1 MITVKDIIKKKGSE
15 VYSIS
20 PDATVE
26 QALRL
31 MAEKEVGA
39 LMVMDGEK
47 MKGIFSERDYARRGF
62 LIGCSELG
70 KVSQLM
76 TKTLV
81 YIGLEDTVEDC
92 MNKMTDKHIR
102 HLPIIKDG
110 KLAGMISIGDIVKAI
125 ITDQKNMIQNL
136 EDYMQG
142 SGYAR

>member
-1 MITVKDIIKKKGSE
+1 MITVKEIIKNKGSE

-20 PDATVE
+20 PDATIE

-39 LMVMDGEK
+39 LMVVDGEK
-47 MKGIFSERDYARRGF
+47 MKGIFSERDYARRGY

-81 YIGLEDTVEDC
+81 YIGLDDTVEDC

-102 HLPIIKDG
+102 HLPVVKDG

-125 ITDQKNMIQNL
+125 ISDQKNMIRNL
-136 EDYMQG
+136 EDYVQG

>member
-1 MITVKDIIKKKGSE
+1 MITVKEIIKNKGSE

-47 MKGIFSERDYARRGF
+47 IKGIFSERDYARRGF

-70 KVSQLM
+70 KISQLM
-76 TKTLV
+76 TKTLIF
-81 YIGLEDTVEDC
+81 IGLDDTVEEC

-102 HLPIIKDG
+102 HLPVVKDG

-125 ITDQKNMIQNL
+125 ITDQKNMIRNL

>member
-1 MITVKDIIKKKGSE
+1 MITVKDIIKNKGSE

-70 KVSQLM
+70 KISQLM
-76 TKTLV
+76 TKTLIF
-81 YIGLEDTVEDC
+81 IGLDDTVEEC

-102 HLPIIKDG
+102 HLPVVKDG

>member
-1 MITVKDIIKKKGSE
+1 MITVKEIIKKKGKE

-76 TKTLV
+76 SKTLV
-81 YIGLEDTVEDC
+81 LIGLDDTVEDC

-102 HLPIIKDG
+102 HLPVVKDG

>member
-1 MITVKDIIKKKGSE
+1 MITVKEIIKKKGSE

-31 MAEKEVGA
+31 MADKEVGA

-76 TKTLV
+76 TKALV
-81 YIGLEDTVEDC
+81 YIGLDDTVEDC

-102 HLPIIKDG
+102 HLPVVKDG

-142 SGYAR
+142 SGYVR

>member
-1 MITVKDIIKKKGSE
+1 MITVKEIIKKKGSE

-81 YIGLEDTVEDC
+81 YIGLDDTLEDC

-102 HLPIIKDG
+102 HLPVVKDG

-125 ITDQKNMIQNL
+125 ITEQKNLIQNL

-142 SGYAR
+142 SGYAH

>member
-102 HLPIIKDG
+102 HLPVIKDG

-125 ITDQKNMIQNL
+125 ITEQKNMIQNL

-142 SGYAR
+142 SGYVR

>member
-1 MITVKDIIKKKGSE
+1 MITVKEIIKQKGSE

-20 PDATVE
+20 PDSTVE

-31 MAEKEVGA
+31 MAEKEIGA

-81 YIGLEDTVEDC
+81 LIGLDDTVEDC

-102 HLPIIKDG
+102 HLPVVKDG

-125 ITDQKNMIQNL
+125 ISDQKNMIRNL

>member
-1 MITVKDIIKKKGSE
+1 MITVKEIIKKKGGE

-20 PDATVE
+20 PDASVE

-39 LMVMDGEK
+39 LMVVDGEK
-47 MKGIFSERDYARRGF
+47 IKGIFSERDYARRGF

-81 YIGLEDTVEDC
+81 FIGLDDTVEDC

-102 HLPIIKDG
+102 HLPVVKDG

>member
-1 MITVKDIIKKKGSE
+1 MITVKEIIKKKGSE

-31 MAEKEVGA
+31 MADKEVGA

-81 YIGLEDTVEDC
+81 YIGLDDTVEDC

-102 HLPIIKDG
+102 HLPVVKDG
-110 KLAGMISIGDIVKAI
+110 KLVGMISIGDIVKAI

>member
-1 MITVKDIIKKKGSE
+1 MITVKEIIKKKGSE

-31 MAEKEVGA
+31 MADKEVGA

-47 MKGIFSERDYARRGF
+47 IKGIFSERDYARRGF

-76 TKTLV
+76 SKTLV
-81 YIGLEDTVEDC
+81 LIGLDDTVEDC

-102 HLPIIKDG
+102 HLPVVKDG
-110 KLAGMISIGDIVKAI
+110 KLVGMISIGDIVKAI

>member
-39 LMVMDGEK
+39 LMVVDGEK

-81 YIGLEDTVEDC
+81 YIGLDDTVEEC

-102 HLPIIKDG
+102 HLPVIKDG
-110 KLAGMISIGDIVKAI
+110 KLTGMISIGDIVKAI
-125 ITDQKNMIQNL
+125 ITEQKNMIQNL

>member
-1 MITVKDIIKKKGSE
+1 MITVKEIIKNKGSE
-15 VYSIS
+15 VYLIS

-39 LMVMDGEK
+39 LMVLDGEK
-47 MKGIFSERDYARRGF
+47 MKGIFSERDYARRGY

-76 TKTLV
+76 TKTVV
-81 YIGLEDTVEDC
+81 YIGLDDTVEDC

-102 HLPIIKDG
+102 HLPVVKDG

-125 ITDQKNMIQNL
+125 ITEQKNMIRNL
-136 EDYMQG
+136 EDYVQG

>member
-1 MITVKDIIKKKGSE
+1 MITVKEIIKHKGSE

-20 PDATVE
+20 PDSTVE

-39 LMVMDGEK
+39 LMVVDGEK

-81 YIGLEDTVEDC
+81 YIGLDDTVEDC

-102 HLPIIKDG
+102 HLPVVKDG

-125 ITDQKNMIQNL
+125 ITEQKNLIQNL